1 MIEKCRAII
10 NIKFNAI
17 NKFNKTSDKEERIL
31 ELCNNETDVL
41 SSYIQS
47 LLGKLWEN
55 PKLIASIIEKTDF
68 NDLKEHLAPFFA
80 NNFYENILSTDCID
94 DNLMYI
100 LTLLLQS
107 EINNLKDINQKD
119 KFLNNTPCGIMFE
132 EIYKKIEVQNY
143 LNKITKNAIENLD
156 KENQLYYDLNKI
168 VEELNNEIPNE
179 MNEDKKRSEDF
190 NKKYLSNLDIS
201 HMDKLIEENKNN
213 QNMYGF
219 LNSKIS
225 IFSKKGEHKFSNKNF
240 LSFCYGNKNSDKLI
254 NLYKNKFYIAI
265 DFIEQITKDILNEI
279 NSIPNS
285 IKKLLRII
293 SELVKQKFPN
303 INAIDRNYF
312 ISKFFFDKL
321 IIPFLTTPNIY
332 YYKSD
337 ITLNNLKLICNILQ
351 KYVNGDFFISN
362 DSEYCLTPFNLYII
376 YNIENIVNLFQN
388 LTNVDLSADL
398 ENLVNNKLPPD
409 YEYNY
414 FNENPDKDAN
424 VQSILYNIYQIKS
437 LVKTI
442 DNNKKTLFIDDTY
455 KTIKIFVEKLMR
467 EHNMNLIEN
476 IIKEEKDNY
485 DKYHQKIKNKKD
497 KKKEDELPKPKM
509 LYFLF
514 FKLIINKKY
523 GNYLNIYPEKP
534 FYKTQKKES
543 KESKEEIDIIKFKNN
558 LIFLLNN
565 YKKLEKKDF
574 NGNEINSTEKILN
587 KIICFLSNLESED
600 NDFTIFSAEYLL
612 DSIKKL
618 PENKRENYLENIFNE
633 VEKDINESIQQIDF
647 NIFAS
652 IKGNLKFHN
661 KYEDMIKK
669 YYEIQEEYEKNKII
683 MKIVKEYFIPIDFKF
698 YYENEYNNW
707 FEIKASQFKEKE
719 KEKADK
725 IKKYENSNKVKL
737 CFYINDFIKA
747 FPDFNNYKTKDDVD
761 ILEIQEKLKVH
772 EQIDKYINIIKEKLK
787 IYKEINIP
795 DIIVKIKDYIL
806 EKIYDKLFPKKPN
819 KLEKDF
825 LKKCISLN
833 WIQICHMSS
842 KNVDISYIS
851 PNAEKNICDDIKL
864 FVQDKSIRNK
874 LMVFNKIYYSINLLL
889 KFNKLSKKDYDFGI
903 DDILPLLYYFIIKA
917 HPLLLWSNIKF
928 LEIYKRELKNK
939 YQGNQFLDWRLI
951 CEFIPEMNYS
961 NFKDIT
967 PEEFEKR
974 CSELLK

>member
-17 NKFNKTSDKEERIL
+17 NKFNQTTDKEERIL
-31 ELCNNETDVL
+31 ELCNNETDAL

-119 KFLNNTPCGIMFE
+119 KFLNNTPCGIMLE

-424 VQSILYNIYQIKS
+424 VQSILYHIYQIKS

-442 DNNKKTLFIDDTY
+442 DNNKKTLFIDDTN

-761 ILEIQEKLKVH
+761 ILEIQEKLKVP

-825 LKKCISLN
+825 LKKCLSLN

-939 YQGNQFLDWRLI
+939 YQGNQFLNWRSI

>member
-68 NDLKEHLAPFFA
+68 NDLKEHLSPFFA

-119 KFLNNTPCGIMFE
+119 KFLNNTPCGIMLE

-485 DKYHQKIKNKKD
+485 DKYHQKIKNM
-497 KKKEDELPKPKM
+497 E
-509 LYFLF
+509 
-514 FKLIINKKY
+514 II
-523 GNYLNIYPEKP
+523 
-534 FYKTQKKES
+534 
-543 KESKEEIDIIKFKNN
+543 
-558 LIFLLNN
+558 
-565 YKKLEKKDF
+565 
-574 NGNEINSTEKILN
+574 
-587 KIICFLSNLESED
+587 
-600 NDFTIFSAEYLL
+600 
-612 DSIKKL
+612 
-618 PENKRENYLENIFNE
+618 
-633 VEKDINESIQQIDF
+633 
-647 NIFAS
+647 
-652 IKGNLKFHN
+652 
-661 KYEDMIKK
+661 
-669 YYEIQEEYEKNKII
+669 
-683 MKIVKEYFIPIDFKF
+683 
-698 YYENEYNNW
+698 
-707 FEIKASQFKEKE
+707 
-719 KEKADK
+719 
-725 IKKYENSNKVKL
+725 
-737 CFYINDFIKA
+737 
-747 FPDFNNYKTKDDVD
+747 
-761 ILEIQEKLKVH
+761 
-772 EQIDKYINIIKEKLK
+772 
-787 IYKEINIP
+787 
-795 DIIVKIKDYIL
+795 
-806 EKIYDKLFPKKPN
+806 
-819 KLEKDF
+819 
-825 LKKCISLN
+825 
-833 WIQICHMSS
+833 
-842 KNVDISYIS
+842 
-851 PNAEKNICDDIKL
+851 
-864 FVQDKSIRNK
+864 
-874 LMVFNKIYYSINLLL
+874 
-889 KFNKLSKKDYDFGI
+889 
-903 DDILPLLYYFIIKA
+903 
-917 HPLLLWSNIKF
+917 
-928 LEIYKRELKNK
+928 
-939 YQGNQFLDWRLI
+939 
-951 CEFIPEMNYS
+951 
-961 NFKDIT
+961 
-967 PEEFEKR
+967 
-974 CSELLK
+974 